1 MEEKEIQEKL
11 TEIVEKHTDWQRLRQ
26 FMLVLKKENP
36 DTVLNALLNIFS
48 SNTNFPLQTAAGI
61 LWKLKPKYKRNLHDD
76 IRNSLKGWNVSI
88 EELPWYFAEV
98 TSLESVRNEVK
109 KILDEPLD
117 ENEKIRADTYF
128 YWLSGNQ
135 EEIRKNLSQSWNGR
149 LRG

>member
-1 MEEKEIQEKL
+1 
-11 TEIVEKHTDWQRLRQ
+11 
-26 FMLVLKKENP
+26 MLVLKKENP

-48 SNTNFPLQTAAGI
+48 SNTNFPLQTAAAGI